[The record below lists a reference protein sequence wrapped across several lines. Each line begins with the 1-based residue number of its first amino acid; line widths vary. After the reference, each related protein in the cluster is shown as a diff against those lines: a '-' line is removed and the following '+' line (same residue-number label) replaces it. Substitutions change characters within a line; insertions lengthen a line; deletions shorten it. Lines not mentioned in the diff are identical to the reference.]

1 METRYPQLLLSLAA
15 EATRPSACY
24 TAPMGEL
31 LEVLKSG
38 GAVLVATKLIIVAG
52 SIAAVI
58 IGIERTLFLRGF
70 SVKAR
75 ELHEQVV
82 RALLRGDAAIALH
95 ECDRSHVATAALYR
109 AAFDRAQKPERVA
122 DAVDRARREVI
133 QALRAPLWVLG
144 TLGAVMPFVGL
155 FGTVVGVLG
164 SFRQITITGQSGFN
178 VVSQSLSDALITTA
192 GGIAVAVEAVI
203 FYNIFQAR
211 IAKEAFDL
219 TLRADE
225 LAEVVIDHA
234 QEVALALQSPR
245 AVPSSAPATQGHG

>member
-1 METRYPQLLLSLAA
+1 
-15 EATRPSACY
+15 
-24 TAPMGEL
+24 
-31 LEVLKSG
+31 
-38 GAVLVATKLIIVAG
+38 
-52 SIAAVI
+52 
-58 IGIERTLFLRGF
+58 
-70 SVKAR
+70 
-75 ELHEQVV
+75 
-82 RALLRGDAAIALH
+82 
-95 ECDRSHVATAALYR
+95 
-109 AAFDRAQKPERVA
+109 
-122 DAVDRARREVI
+122 
-133 QALRAPLWVLG
+133 
-144 TLGAVMPFVGL
+144 VGL

-164 SFRQITITGQSGFN
+164 SFRQIAITGQSGFN